1 MIAQP
6 EQPSEHAPDPA
17 GDGIGAGGDCGSAPP
32 STTSDGQ
39 AAPGRSDRAGA
50 AFREP
55 AVAATAEGGD
65 RCVGFEL
72 EFSGITLDDASR
84 LICEAL
90 GGRRE
95 LRSSAEHRIVS
106 ARHGEFNVEVDWKFL
121 KDQARSSAERG
132 ADGDWTVALR
142 DLATAIV
149 PLELV
154 CPPIPIRQLHE
165 LDRLTDALRNG
176 GAKGTATSPVAAY
189 GVHINTEIPSLDA
202 PTLYRY
208 LRAYCL
214 LQWWLV
220 QEHDPDTTRRLSFY
234 IEPYPESYLREVME
248 LDAPSLE
255 QMLDQYLEHNATRN
269 RALDLLPIFA
279 TVDEDRVQAAVD
291 DGRIKARPAFHY
303 RLPDCHIEDPDW
315 SLRTPWQRWLA
326 VEALAADAAAQ
337 DGLAAEFRSAR
348 RPVFGVNKD
357 KWRRR
362 MESWLHDRGLA

>member
-1 MIAQP
+1 V
-6 EQPSEHAPDPA
+6 H
-17 GDGIGAGGDCGSAPP
+17 
-32 STTSDGQ
+32 TT
-39 AAPGRSDRAGA
+39 AGA
-50 AFREP
+50 
-55 AVAATAEGGD
+55 D

-72 EFSGITLDDASR
+72 EFSGIALDEASR

-95 LRSSAEHRIVS
+95 LRSSAEHRVVS
-106 ARHGEFNVEVDWKFL
+106 ARLGEFNVEVDWKFL
-121 KDQARSSAERG
+121 KDQARSSAEKG
-132 ADGDWTVALR
+132 TDDDWTVALR

-165 LDRLTDALRNG
+165 LDALIEALRGG

-202 PTLYRY
+202 GTLHRY

-234 IEPYPESYLREVME
+234 IEPYPEAYLREVME
-248 LDAPSLE
+248 LDAPSLA
-255 QMLDQYLEHNATRN
+255 QMLDHYLEHNATRN
-269 RALDLLPIFA
+269 RALDLLPILA
-279 TVDEDRVQAAVD
+279 TVDEDRVQKAVD
-291 DGRIKARPAFHY
+291 DGRVKARPAFHY

-326 VEALAADAAAQ
+326 VEALAEDAEAQ
-337 DGLAAEFRSAR
+337 QELAAEFLDAR
-348 RPVFGVNKD
+348 RPVLGVNKD

-362 MESWLHDRGLA
+362 VESWLHDRGLA

>member
-1 MIAQP
+1 V
-6 EQPSEHAPDPA
+6 HTTA
-17 GDGIGAGGDCGSAPP
+17 GD
-32 STTSDGQ
+32 
-39 AAPGRSDRAGA
+39 
-50 AFREP
+50 
-55 AVAATAEGGD
+55 D

-72 EFSGITLDDASR
+72 EFSGIALDEASR

-95 LRSSAEHRIVS
+95 LRSSAEHRVVS
-106 ARHGEFNVEVDWKFL
+106 ARLGEFNIEVDWKFL
-121 KDQARSSAERG
+121 KDQARASADKG
-132 ADGDWTVALR
+132 TDDDWTVALR

-165 LDRLTDALRNG
+165 LDGLIEALRDG

-202 PTLYRY
+202 TTLHRY

-248 LDAPSLE
+248 LDAPSLA
-255 QMLDQYLEHNATRN
+255 QMLEHYLEHNATRN
-269 RALDLLPIFA
+269 RALYLLPILA
-279 TVDEDRVQAAVD
+279 SVDEDRVQEAVD
-291 DGRIKARPAFHY
+291 DGRVKARPAFHY

-326 VEALAADAAAQ
+326 VEALAEDAEAQ
-337 DGLAAEFRSAR
+337 QELAGEFLGAR
-348 RPVFGVNKD
+348 RPVLGVNKD

-362 MESWLHDRGLA
+362 IESWLHDRGLA